1 MHEPG
6 TCECCDFTHYLETA
20 SYIESQLED
29 LEEEHF
35 TEKLTPKGDDRS
47 LSKQPGSVELEEDK
61 VDVALELFVGLMEDF
76 IHLMN
81 ALPVGT
87 KPTGGDTLYED
98 LEGDWEWDYDQYHFY
113 ETEEEITLNEEM
125 RNELSLIFLDSFLEN
140 FMINLTIDLI
150 LQKITIQK
158 WVKDTR
164 DNIRNA
170 TAAQYMLG
178 IGGKNVLDK
187 TDIRDLKTLVRAQW
201 GFLQKFG
208 EEIKNG
214 ELSGAKILQ
223 RAGMYG
229 EAITHGYEQAKAK
242 SHAIKLPEYP
252 ADGNQQCFS
261 NCRCHWRLIDDS
273 SDTNYVLATWTLNP
287 RAEHCTTCVSNART
301 WNPLRVKK
309 SS

>member
-6 TCECCDFTHYLETA
+6 TCKCCDFTHYLETS

-29 LEEEHF
+29 LEDEHF
-35 TEKLTPKGDDRS
+35 IEKLTPKGSGRA
-47 LSKQPGSVELEEDK
+47 LSKVPRSVELEEDQ
-61 VDVALELFVGLMEDF
+61 VDAAVELFEDLMEEFAD
-76 IHLMN
+76 LMH
-81 ALPVGT
+81 ALPVGA
-87 KPTGGDTLYED
+87 KPIGGDPLYED
-98 LEGDWEWDYDQYHFY
+98 LEGDWEWYYEEYYFY
-113 ETEEEITLNEEM
+113 ETEEEITLDEEM
-125 RNELSLIFLDSFLEN
+125 RNELSLIFLDILLSQ
-140 FMINLTIDLI
+140 IIVDLTADLI
-150 LQKITIQK
+150 LQKISIQK

-178 IGGKNVLDK
+178 IGGKNVLDN

-201 GFLQKFG
+201 KFLQKFG

-229 EAITHGYEQAKAK
+229 EAVTHGYEQAKAK

-252 ADGNQQCFS
+252 ADGQQACFS
-261 NCRCHWRLIDDS
+261 NCRCHWRLVDDT

-287 RAEHCTTCVSNART
+287 RAEHCTTCIANART